1 MTPQELG
8 KMVKK
13 ARTELKLTQSQL
25 AEKLKLRRPTIST
38 IETGKESKT
47 STVLKIL
54 RELGIKIKET
64 L

>member
-13 ARTELKLTQSQL
+13 ARTELKMTQGQL

-54 RELGIKIKET
+54 RELQIKIKET